1 MHVNA
6 LGVTPASSSIL
17 SPMYEALKAPSP
29 SAIISPAC
37 RKILCTVYPAADAPI
52 STSVKLGE
60 VSGVELV
67 SITKRTQ
74 QHPWVSCGTT
84 FNSAGHRITD
94 DQMRGMRLCRG
105 SNILRKQ
112 LEMRLIFQLG
122 TVQPVGLNINFKDV
136 WTVRALLFTR
146 THFLLT

>member
-6 LGVTPASSSIL
+6 LGVTPASSSIF
-17 SPMYEALKAPSP
+17 SPAYEALKAPSP

-67 SITKRTQ
+67 SILRSVRNNSPGLPVA
-74 QHPWVSCGTT
+74 QH
-84 FNSAGHRITD
+84 FNSAGQGITD
-94 DQMRGMRLCRG
+94 VQVRGMRFCRG

-112 LEMRLIFQLG
+112 LEMKLIFQLG
-122 TVQPVGLNINFKDV
+122 YV
-136 WTVRALLFTR
+136 
-146 THFLLT
+146 